1 MEIFSRLRWAV
12 HVERIVKMW
21 NTYFSGKPVGR
32 DLLEDLV
39 DRDNIK
45 IDLRDLRFEGVY
57 WIYLVRKGDL
67 VVWENTEMARRGLR
81 FEGVDWTHLA

>member
-1 MEIFSRLRWAV
+1 M
-12 HVERIVKMW
+12 
-21 NTYFSGKPVGR
+21 GR

-67 VVWENTEMARRGLR
+67 VV
-81 FEGVDWTHLA
+81 